1 MQLSLESLLH
11 LFDSFHSGTRYHCL
25 ANFVAATG
33 TATFTANSTNVVVS
47 DGHNLV
53 LGNRIRFSGSPP
65 APLNTTTTYYVV
77 EVVNTTT
84 FRIATT
90 PTGSAIAPT
99 ADGSADYTEQ
109 QINGC
114 DPLRVWAKHE
124 LNVSGYDR
132 LEFTYPSA
140 IYNATQRVVTCTPVS
155 LSRTGANLVY
165 SHAFVVAGGN
175 STPRD
180 ATGRLEYW
188 QAFSGVQVVE
198 ASQTALFTITP
209 RFALIPSDTTGLN
222 PCSVG

>member
-1 MQLSLESLLH
+1 LV
-11 LFDSFHSGTRYHCL
+11 
-25 ANFVAATG
+25 NFVAATG
-33 TATFTANSTNVVVS
+33 TATFSNGSTNVVVS
-47 DGHNLV
+47 GGHNLV

-65 APLNTTTTYYVV
+65 APFNTTTTYYVV

-84 FRIATT
+84 FRVATA
-90 PTGSAIAPT
+90 PTGSAISAD
-99 ADGSADYTEQ
+99 ADGSATYTEQ

-124 LNVSGYDR
+124 LNVSGYSR
-132 LEFTYPSA
+132 VGFTYPSA
-140 IYNATQRVVTCTPVS
+140 VYSATQQVVTCTPVS

-209 RFALIPSDTTGLN
+209 KFALIPSDTTGLN
-222 PCSVG
+222 PCSAG

>member
-11 LFDSFHSGTRYHCL
+11 LFNSFHAGTRYHCL
-25 ANFVAATG
+25 ANFVPATG

-47 DGHNLV
+47 GGHNLV

-65 APLNTTTTYYVV
+65 APLNTSTTYYVV

-90 PTGSAIAPT
+90 PTGSAITIT
-99 ADGSADYTEQ
+99 ANGSANYIEQ
-109 QINGC
+109 QLNGC
-114 DPLRVWAKHE
+114 DPLRVWVKHE
-124 LNVSGYDR
+124 LSVAGYGR

-140 IYNATQRVVTCTPVS
+140 VYDATQRVVTCTPVS

-165 SHAFVVAGGN
+165 THAFVVAGGN
-175 STPRD
+175 STRGD

-188 QAFSGVQVVE
+188 QAFSGVQVLE

-209 RFALIPSDTTGLN
+209 RFALIAADTTGLN
-222 PCSVG
+222 PCSEG

>member
-11 LFDSFHSGTRYHCL
+11 LFDSFHSGNRYHCL

-33 TATFTANSTNVVVS
+33 TATFTNGSSNIVVS
-47 DGHNLV
+47 GGHNLV

-65 APLNTTTTYYVV
+65 APFNTTTTYYVV

-84 FRIATT
+84 FRVATT
-90 PTGSAIAPT
+90 PTGSAVVAT
-99 ADGSADYTEQ
+99 ANGSATYTEQ
-109 QINGC
+109 LLNGC

-132 LEFTYPSA
+132 VEFTYPA
-140 IYNATQRVVTCTPVS
+140 AVYDATRRVATCTPVS

-188 QAFSGVQVVE
+188 QAFGGVQVVE
-198 ASQTALFTITP
+198 ASQTALYTITP
-209 RFALIPSDTTGLN
+209 RFALIAADTTGLN
-222 PCSVG
+222 PCSAG

>member
-11 LFDSFHSGTRYHCL
+11 LFDIYHTGTRYHCL

-33 TATFTANSTNVVVS
+33 TATFTNGSSNIVVS

-65 APLNTTTTYYVV
+65 APFNTTTTYYVV

-84 FRIATT
+84 FRVATA
-90 PTGSAIAPT
+90 PTGSLIAAT
-99 ADGSADYTEQ
+99 ASGSATYTEQ
-109 QINGC
+109 MLNGC

-124 LNVSGYDR
+124 LNVSGYSR
-132 LEFTYPSA
+132 VSFTYPSA
-140 IYNATQRVVTCTPVS
+140 VYNATQQVVTCTPVS

-188 QAFSGVQVVE
+188 QAFNGVQVVE
-198 ASQTALFTITP
+198 AAQTVLYTITP
-209 RFALIPSDTTGLN
+209 KFALIAADTTGLN
-222 PCSVG
+222 PCSAG

>member
-1 MQLSLESLLH
+1 MQLSLESLLY
-11 LFDSFHSGTRYHCL
+11 LFDSYHAGTRYHCL
-25 ANFVAATG
+25 TNFVAATG
-33 TATFTANSTNVVVS
+33 TATFTNGSADIVVS

-90 PTGSAIAPT
+90 LAGSAITIT
-99 ADGSADYTEQ
+99 ANGSATYTEQ

-124 LNVSGYDR
+124 LNVSGYSR
-132 LEFTYPSA
+132 VSFTYPSA
-140 IYNATQRVVTCTPVS
+140 VYNATQRVVTCTPVS

-165 SHAFVVAGGN
+165 THAFVVAGGN
-175 STPRD
+175 STPRN

-188 QAFSGVQVVE
+188 QAFSGVQIVE
-198 ASQTALFTITP
+198 ASQTVLFTIAP
-209 RFALIPSDTTGLN
+209 KFALIAPDTTGLN
-222 PCSVG
+222 PCSAG

>member
-11 LFDSFHSGTRYHCL
+11 LFDSFHAGTRYHCL

-33 TATFTANSTNVVVS
+33 TATFSNGSINVVVS
-47 DGHNLV
+47 GGHNLV

-65 APLNTTTTYYVV
+65 APFNTTTTYYVV

-84 FRIATT
+84 FRVATA
-90 PTGSAIAPT
+90 PTGSAISAD
-99 ADGSADYTEQ
+99 ADGSATYTEQ

-124 LNVSGYDR
+124 LNVSGYSR
-132 LEFTYPSA
+132 VGFTYPSA
-140 IYNATQRVVTCTPVS
+140 VYSATQQVVTCTPVS

-198 ASQTALFTITP
+198 ASQTVLFTITP
-209 RFALIPSDTTGLN
+209 KFALIPSDTTGLN
-222 PCSVG
+222 PCSAG